1 MLLISGL
8 RKDVF
13 LIKKKSVPKFAY
25 LSKLQKFHMYKKYVI
40 LYS

>member
-13 LIKKKSVPKFAY
+13 LIKKIGAKVCLFVQITKI
-25 LSKLQKFHMYKKYVI
+25 LHVQKIRHI
-40 LYS
+40 I